1 MRDLRELL
9 QHEVQD
15 LYSAETQWLE
25 ALPKMSNAVKD
36 NRLKQTFS
44 QHLNE
49 TRKQKE
55 RLEEVANAMKI
66 KPKGVKCEGIEGLI
80 REGEKIMKENQ
91 AGTPV
96 NDAAIIAA
104 AQKVEHYQMAGY
116 GTART
121 YAQLVGENHVADLL
135 GKCLDEVKNT
145 DRQLTNV
152 ALETVNPEALVKNT

>member
-9 QHEVQD
+9 QYEVQD

-25 ALPKMSNAVKD
+25 ALPKLSTAVKD
-36 NRLKQTFS
+36 NKLKQTFS
-44 QHLNE
+44 QHLDE
-49 TRKQKE
+49 SRRQKE

-80 REGEKIMKENQ
+80 REGQKVMQENK

-96 NDAAIIAA
+96 FDAAIIGA

-121 YAQLVGENHVADLL
+121 YAQLIGENHIAELL

-152 ALETVNPEALVKNT
+152 ALQSVNQGAIA